1 MPINYQRLRNGAA
14 RATESRRS
22 SSVYIRIYHL
32 KNDDSIR
39 HCVYM
44 VIWLGYR
51 ILVDSM
57 TAIPCVKLFLAKSN
71 KNRN

>member
-1 MPINYQRLRNGAA
+1 
-14 RATESRRS
+14 
-22 SSVYIRIYHL
+22 
-32 KNDDSIR
+32 
-39 HCVYM
+39 M